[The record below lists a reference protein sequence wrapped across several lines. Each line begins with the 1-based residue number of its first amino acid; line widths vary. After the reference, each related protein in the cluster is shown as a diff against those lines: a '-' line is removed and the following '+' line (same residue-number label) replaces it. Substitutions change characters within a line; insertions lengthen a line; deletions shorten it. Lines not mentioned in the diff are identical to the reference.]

1 MEFAVDQSD
10 DPRELERNIALAS
23 RISASITDQT
33 TIERLKAWAEH
44 LRRRLGDRLAAR
56 WTRQE
61 TEARAHELWERNG
74 CPVGRDLEFWL
85 QAEAEISRRNPE

>member
-44 LRRRLGDRLAAR
+44 LRRRLGDHLAAR

-61 TEARAHELWERNG
+61 TEARLTSY
-74 CPVGRDLEFWL
+74 GREMV
-85 QAEAEISRRNPE
+85 AP